1 MGCCAKKKPQ
11 QLLEKNPA
19 QKNNEEES
27 SELSTIKVSYSDFE
41 PLYLIGT
48 GSLGKVILVRYIKN
62 KTIYAMKEL
71 SKTKIKLNKQEEH
84 SKSERDLMVTLSSPF
99 IVNIKLAFQDENK
112 LYIVSEF
119 LQGGDMFFHM
129 HHSTI
134 NLTES
139 TVKFYII
146 ELILALEF
154 LHENNVIYRDLKP
167 ENILMDTEGHI
178 KISDFGLSK
187 KLENPKDKAY
197 TLCGTLQYL
206 APEILKNKGY
216 DKSVDFWSLGCIY
229 YEMLT
234 GKKPFNIQGNKIN
247 PNIFEEKINFD
258 ENMNPLLINLISQ
271 FLSVN
276 PKKRLGYGVNGI
288 KKIKEH
294 PYFNDID
301 WNKYL
306 NKEIEPPFVPK
317 LENELDLRY
326 FDKCFTEE
334 PVNSNRTTIYS
345 RSNGTSEYNGFNYM
359 TQSIENIIESDK
371 HEQEKEKEKEKEE
384 ENAQIQEQ
392 EQELL

>member
-1 MGCCAKKKPQ
+1 MGCCSKKKTQ
-11 QLLEKNPA
+11 QLLIDKNYT
-19 QKNNEEES
+19 QNNEDK
-27 SELSTIKVSYSDFE
+27 SELSTIKLSYLDFD

-48 GSLGKVILVRYIKN
+48 GSLGKVILVRYKKN
-62 KTIYAMKEL
+62 KNIYAMKEL
-71 SKTKIKLNKQEEH
+71 SKSKIKINKQEEN
-84 SKSERDLMVTLSSPF
+84 SKSERDLMIELTSPF
-99 IVNIKLAFQDENK
+99 IVNIKFAFQDETK

-119 LQGGDMFFHM
+119 LQGGDMFYHM

-134 NLTES
+134 NFTES

-146 ELILALEF
+146 ELILAIEF

-167 ENILMDTEGHI
+167 ENILMNSEGHI

-187 KLENPKDKAY
+187 KLENQKDKAY

-216 DKSVDFWSLGCIY
+216 DKSVDWWSLGCIY

-234 GKKPFNIQGNKIN
+234 GNLPFKTNGNKIN
-247 PNIFEEKINFD
+247 LDVFEEKIDFD

-271 FLSVN
+271 LLNVN
-276 PKKRLGYGVNGI
+276 PKKRLGYGAQDA

-294 PYFNDID
+294 QYFNDVD

-317 LENELDLRY
+317 LEGELDLRY
-326 FDKCFTEE
+326 FDKCFTDE
-334 PVNSNRTTIYS
+334 PVNSNRTTINS
-345 RSNGTSEYNGFNYM
+345 RSNATSEYNGFTYM
-359 TQSIENIIESDK
+359 TQSIAKEITDCAKNDEEK
-371 HEQEKEKEKEKEE
+371 EHEQE
-384 ENAQIQEQ
+384 
-392 EQELL
+392 L

>member
-1 MGCCAKKKPQ
+1 MGCCSKKKTQ
-11 QLLEKNPA
+11 QLLID
-19 QKNNEEES
+19 KNNTQNNEDK
-27 SELSTIKVSYSDFE
+27 SELSTIKLSYLDFD

-48 GSLGKVILVRYIKN
+48 GSLGKVILVRYKKN
-62 KTIYAMKEL
+62 KNIYAMKEL
-71 SKTKIKLNKQEEH
+71 SKSKIKINKQEEN
-84 SKSERDLMVTLSSPF
+84 SKSERDLMIELTNPF
-99 IVNIKLAFQDENK
+99 IVNIKFAFQDETK

-119 LQGGDMFFHM
+119 LQGGDMFYHM

-134 NLTES
+134 NFTES

-146 ELILALEF
+146 ELILAIEF

-167 ENILMDTEGHI
+167 ENILMNSEGHI

-187 KLENPKDKAY
+187 KLENQKDKAY

-216 DKSVDFWSLGCIY
+216 DKSVDWWSLGCIY

-234 GKKPFNIQGNKIN
+234 GNLPFKTNGNKIN
-247 PNIFEEKINFD
+247 LDVFEEKIDFD

-271 FLSVN
+271 LLNVN
-276 PKKRLGYGVNGI
+276 PKKRLGYGAQDA

-294 PYFNDID
+294 QYFNDVD

-317 LENELDLRY
+317 LEGELDLRY
-326 FDKCFTEE
+326 FDKCFTDE
-334 PVNSNRTTIYS
+334 PVNSNRTTINS
-345 RSNGTSEYNGFNYM
+345 RSNATSEYNGFTYM
-359 TQSIENIIESDK
+359 TQSIAKEITDCAKNDEEK
-371 HEQEKEKEKEKEE
+371 EHEQE
-384 ENAQIQEQ
+384 
-392 EQELL
+392 L

>member
-1 MGCCAKKKPQ
+1 MGCCPKKKTQ
-11 QLLEKNPA
+11 QLLID
-19 QKNNEEES
+19 KNNTQNNEDK
-27 SELSTIKVSYSDFE
+27 SELSTIKLSYLDFD

-48 GSLGKVILVRYIKN
+48 GSLGKVILVRYKKN
-62 KTIYAMKEL
+62 KNIYAMKEL
-71 SKTKIKLNKQEEH
+71 SKSKIKINKQEEH
-84 SKSERDLMVTLSSPF
+84 SKSERDLMIELTSPF
-99 IVNIKLAFQDENK
+99 IVNIKFAFQDETK

-119 LQGGDMFFHM
+119 LQGGDMFYHM

-134 NLTES
+134 NFTES

-146 ELILALEF
+146 ELILAIEF

-167 ENILMDTEGHI
+167 ENILMNSEGHI

-187 KLENPKDKAY
+187 KLENQKDKAY

-216 DKSVDFWSLGCIY
+216 DKSVDWWSLGCIY

-234 GKKPFNIQGNKIN
+234 GNLPFKTNGNKIN
-247 PNIFEEKINFD
+247 LDVLEEKIDFD

-271 FLSVN
+271 LLNVN
-276 PKKRLGYGVNGI
+276 PKKRLGYGAQDA

-294 PYFNDID
+294 QYFNDVD

-317 LENELDLRY
+317 LEGELDLRY
-326 FDKCFTEE
+326 FDKCFTDEI
-334 PVNSNRTTIYS
+334 VNSNRTTINS
-345 RSNGTSEYNGFNYM
+345 RSNATSEYNGFTYM
-359 TQSIENIIESDK
+359 TQSIAKEITDCAKNDEEK
-371 HEQEKEKEKEKEE
+371 EHEQE
-384 ENAQIQEQ
+384 
-392 EQELL
+392 L

>member
-1 MGCCAKKKPQ
+1 MGCCSKKKTQ
-11 QLLEKNPA
+11 QLLID
-19 QKNNEEES
+19 KNNTQNNEDK
-27 SELSTIKVSYSDFE
+27 SELSTIKLSYLDFD

-48 GSLGKVILVRYIKN
+48 GSLGKVILVRYKKN
-62 KTIYAMKEL
+62 KNIYAMKEL
-71 SKTKIKLNKQEEH
+71 SKSKIKINKQEEN
-84 SKSERDLMVTLSSPF
+84 SKSERDLMIELTSPF
-99 IVNIKLAFQDENK
+99 IVNIKFAFQDETK

-119 LQGGDMFFHM
+119 LQGGDMFYHM

-134 NLTES
+134 NFTES

-146 ELILALEF
+146 ELILAIEF

-167 ENILMDTEGHI
+167 ENILMNFEGHI

-187 KLENPKDKAY
+187 KLENQKDKAY

-216 DKSVDFWSLGCIY
+216 DKSVDWWSLGCIY

-234 GKKPFNIQGNKIN
+234 GNLPFKTNGNKIN
-247 PNIFEEKINFD
+247 LDVFEEKIDFD

-271 FLSVN
+271 LLNVN
-276 PKKRLGYGVNGI
+276 PKKRLGYGAQDA

-294 PYFNDID
+294 QYFNDVD

-317 LENELDLRY
+317 LEGELDLRY
-326 FDKCFTEE
+326 FDKCFTDE
-334 PVNSNRTTIYS
+334 PVNSNRTTINS
-345 RSNGTSEYNGFNYM
+345 RSNATSEYNGFTYM
-359 TQSIENIIESDK
+359 TQSIAKEITDCAKNDEEK
-371 HEQEKEKEKEKEE
+371 EHEQE
-384 ENAQIQEQ
+384 
-392 EQELL
+392 L

>member
-1 MGCCAKKKPQ
+1 MGCCPKKKTQ
-11 QLLEKNPA
+11 QLLID
-19 QKNNEEES
+19 KNNTQNNEDK
-27 SELSTIKVSYSDFE
+27 SELSTIKLSYLDFD

-48 GSLGKVILVRYIKN
+48 GSLGKVILVRYKKN
-62 KTIYAMKEL
+62 KNIYAMKEL
-71 SKTKIKLNKQEEH
+71 SKSKIKINKQEEH
-84 SKSERDLMVTLSSPF
+84 SKSERDLMIELTSPF
-99 IVNIKLAFQDENK
+99 IVNIKFAFQDETK

-119 LQGGDMFFHM
+119 LQGGDMFYHM

-134 NLTES
+134 NFTEN

-146 ELILALEF
+146 ELILAIEF

-167 ENILMDTEGHI
+167 ENILMNSEGHI

-187 KLENPKDKAY
+187 KLENQKDKAY

-216 DKSVDFWSLGCIY
+216 DKSVDWWSLGCIY

-234 GKKPFNIQGNKIN
+234 GNLPFKTNGNKIN
-247 PNIFEEKINFD
+247 LDVLEEKIDFD

-271 FLSVN
+271 LLNVN
-276 PKKRLGYGVNGI
+276 PKKRLGYGAQDA

-294 PYFNDID
+294 QYFNDVD

-317 LENELDLRY
+317 LEGELDLRY
-326 FDKCFTEE
+326 FDKCFTDE
-334 PVNSNRTTIYS
+334 PVNSNRTTINS
-345 RSNGTSEYNGFNYM
+345 RSNATSEYNGFTYM
-359 TQSIENIIESDK
+359 TQSIAKEITDCAKNDEEK
-371 HEQEKEKEKEKEE
+371 EHEQE
-384 ENAQIQEQ
+384 
-392 EQELL
+392 L

>member
-1 MGCCAKKKPQ
+1 MGCCSKKKTQ
-11 QLLEKNPA
+11 QLLIDKNYT
-19 QKNNEEES
+19 QNNEDK
-27 SELSTIKVSYSDFE
+27 SELSTIKLSYLDFD

-48 GSLGKVILVRYIKN
+48 GSLGKVILVRYKINKN
-62 KTIYAMKEL
+62 IYAMKEL
-71 SKTKIKLNKQEEH
+71 SKSKIKINKQEEH
-84 SKSERDLMVTLSSPF
+84 SKSERDLMIELTSPF
-99 IVNIKLAFQDENK
+99 IVNIKFAFQDETK

-119 LQGGDMFFHM
+119 LQGGDMFYHM

-134 NLTES
+134 NFTES

-146 ELILALEF
+146 ELILAIEF

-167 ENILMDTEGHI
+167 ENILMNSEGHI

-187 KLENPKDKAY
+187 KLENQKDKAY

-216 DKSVDFWSLGCIY
+216 DKSVDWWSLGCIY

-234 GKKPFNIQGNKIN
+234 GNLPFKTNGNKIN
-247 PNIFEEKINFD
+247 LDVFEEKIDFD

-271 FLSVN
+271 LLNVN
-276 PKKRLGYGVNGI
+276 PKKRLGYGAQDA

-294 PYFNDID
+294 QYFNDVD

-317 LENELDLRY
+317 LEGELDLRY
-326 FDKCFTEE
+326 FDKCFTDE
-334 PVNSNRTTIYS
+334 PVNSNRTTINS
-345 RSNGTSEYNGFNYM
+345 RSNATSEYNGFTYM
-359 TQSIENIIESDK
+359 TQSIAKEITDCAKNDEEK
-371 HEQEKEKEKEKEE
+371 EHEQE
-384 ENAQIQEQ
+384 
-392 EQELL
+392 L

>member
-1 MGCCAKKKPQ
+1 MGCCPKKKTQ
-11 QLLEKNPA
+11 QLLID
-19 QKNNEEES
+19 KNNTQNNEDK
-27 SELSTIKVSYSDFE
+27 SELSTIKLSYLDFD

-48 GSLGKVILVRYIKN
+48 GSLGKVILVRYKKN
-62 KTIYAMKEL
+62 KNIYAMKEL
-71 SKTKIKLNKQEEH
+71 SKSKIKINKQEEH
-84 SKSERDLMVTLSSPF
+84 SKSERDLMIELTSPF
-99 IVNIKLAFQDENK
+99 IVNIKFAFQDETK

-119 LQGGDMFFHM
+119 LQGGDMFYHM

-134 NLTES
+134 NFTES

-146 ELILALEF
+146 ELILAIEF

-167 ENILMDTEGHI
+167 ENILMNSEGHI

-187 KLENPKDKAY
+187 KLENQKDKAY

-216 DKSVDFWSLGCIY
+216 DKSVDWWSLGCIY

-234 GKKPFNIQGNKIN
+234 GNLPFKTNGNKIN
-247 PNIFEEKINFD
+247 LDVFEEKIDFD

-271 FLSVN
+271 LLNVN
-276 PKKRLGYGVNGI
+276 PKKRLGYGAQDA

-294 PYFNDID
+294 QYFNDVD

-317 LENELDLRY
+317 LEGELDLRY
-326 FDKCFTEE
+326 FDKCFTDE
-334 PVNSNRTTIYS
+334 PVNSNRTTINS
-345 RSNGTSEYNGFNYM
+345 RSNATSEYNGFTYM
-359 TQSIENIIESDK
+359 TQSIAKEITDCAKNDEEK
-371 HEQEKEKEKEKEE
+371 EHEQE
-384 ENAQIQEQ
+384 
-392 EQELL
+392 L

>member
-1 MGCCAKKKPQ
+1 MGCCSKKKTQ
-11 QLLEKNPA
+11 QLLID
-19 QKNNEEES
+19 KNNTQNNEDK
-27 SELSTIKVSYSDFE
+27 SELSAIKLSYLDFD

-48 GSLGKVILVRYIKN
+48 GSLGKVILVRYKKN
-62 KTIYAMKEL
+62 KNIYAMKEL
-71 SKTKIKLNKQEEH
+71 SKSKIKINKQEEN
-84 SKSERDLMVTLSSPF
+84 SKSERDLMIELTSPF
-99 IVNIKLAFQDENK
+99 IVNIKFAFQDETK

-119 LQGGDMFFHM
+119 LKGGDMFYHM

-134 NLTES
+134 NFTES

-146 ELILALEF
+146 ELILAIEF

-167 ENILMDTEGHI
+167 ENILMNSEGHI

-187 KLENPKDKAY
+187 KLENQKDKAY

-216 DKSVDFWSLGCIY
+216 DKSVDWWSLGCIY

-234 GKKPFNIQGNKIN
+234 GNLPFKTNGNKIN
-247 PNIFEEKINFD
+247 LDVFEEKIDFD

-271 FLSVN
+271 LLNVN
-276 PKKRLGYGVNGI
+276 PKKRLGYGAQDA

-294 PYFNDID
+294 QYFNDVD

-317 LENELDLRY
+317 LEGELDLRY
-326 FDKCFTEE
+326 FDKCFTDE
-334 PVNSNRTTIYS
+334 PVNSNRTTINS
-345 RSNGTSEYNGFNYM
+345 RSNATSEYNGFTYM
-359 TQSIENIIESDK
+359 TQSITKEITDCAKNDEEK
-371 HEQEKEKEKEKEE
+371 EHEQE
-384 ENAQIQEQ
+384 
-392 EQELL
+392 L